1 MVLATLLGLLFGFV
15 GSMPIAGPISALVFT
30 RALRGR
36 MQEGLFI
43 AIGGALAEAIYAA
56 LAFWGFAALLEKY
69 DWIQSVSNGVASL
82 ILAVLGVMFL
92 FQSPSQ
98 REVSAHDAPD
108 PSKTGIVLGF
118 TITIL
123 NPTLIATWSAASA
136 ILFSTGLVAL
146 EGQQVL
152 PFSFGVL
159 VGIVLWFTA
168 LLRLVG
174 HFRER
179 FSYASLNVV
188 LRVTGGGL
196 LLLAAWFGWRLFA

>member
-92 FQSPSQ
+92 FQSQ

-108 PSKTGIVLGF
+108 HSKTGIILGF

-196 LLLAAWFGWRLFA
+196 LLLAAWFGWRLIS